1 MANNDYHFLHR
12 WHIPQASVEE
22 VYAIISDAMALPH
35 WWPST
40 YLDVKKLEAGAGD
53 GVGSLYE
60 VYTKG
65 WLPYTLRWKL
75 LTAAVNRPHGLTIKA
90 VGGDFD
96 GVGLWK
102 IEQTGADVSVALDWT
117 VTAHKP
123 LIRRLSFFLKP
134 LFSFNH
140 NWCMKQGAESLKLEI
155 ARRRAATPAAAAKIP
170 PPPGPTFRW
179 AIKRESA
186 HSLTV

>member
-1 MANNDYHFLHR
+1 MATNDYHFIHR
-12 WHIPQASVEE
+12 WRIPSATAGE
-22 VYAIISDAMALPH
+22 VYEILSDATGLPR

-40 YLDVKKLEAGAGD
+40 YLDVKKLEAGAAD

-90 VGGDFD
+90 VDGDFD
-96 GVGLWK
+96 GVGVWDIK
-102 IEQTGADVSVALDWT
+102 QNGADVAVTFDWT
-117 VTAHKP
+117 VRADKP
-123 LIRRLSFFLKP
+123 LIRAFSFMLKP
-134 LFSFNH
+134 LFRFNH
-140 NWCMKQGAESLKLEI
+140 NWCMKRGETSLRLEL
-155 ARRRAATPAAAAKIP
+155 ARRHAPTPETAARVP

-179 AIKRESA
+179 ALKREQPQNLA
-186 HSLTV
+186 V